1 MNKHFLL
8 LLLMLSLSPAW
19 AGKLFILPPTFPDSG
34 IAEELPDTTVQGTE
48 ENKRLPPLVRKVI
61 VPTVLIGLSVTHMD
75 DEGLFEGS
83 RGLRRVVQRHYQ
95 DFDTRLD
102 DYAYYAPVAMAV
114 GLNIAGVKGE
124 HHFVEQA
131 FLLSMTHFLNKTLAN
146 NLKSVIDINRPDGS
160 NDDAFPSGH
169 TSTAF
174 AYATFFHKEYGPR
187 SAWYSVAG
195 YSFATATGAMRI
207 LNDKHWL
214 SDVLAGAALGILSAE
229 VVYQVYPSIQRLIA
243 KSYAQNQQLA
253 VMPFYSGSAGGLAI
267 VYRIP

>member
-1 MNKHFLL
+1 M
-8 LLLMLSLSPAW
+8 
-19 AGKLFILPPTFPDSG
+19 
-34 IAEELPDTTVQGTE
+34 
-48 ENKRLPPLVRKVI
+48 
-61 VPTVLIGLSVTHMD
+61 IGLSVTHMD

-102 DYAYYAPVAMAV
+102 DYAYYGPVALTV

-146 NLKSVIDINRPDGS
+146 NLKSVIHVNRPDGS
-160 NDDAFPSGH
+160 NNDAYPSGH

-174 AYATFFHKEYGPR
+174 AYATFFHKEYGSR

-195 YSFATATGAMRI
+195 YTFATATGAMRI

-214 SDVLAGAALGILSAE
+214 SDVLAGAALGIVSAE
-229 VVYQVYPSIQRLIA
+229 VVYEVYPSIQRLIA
-243 KSYAQNQQLA
+243 KSYDQKQQLA